1 MYVLFPTCFGQ
12 ALRSPAFPRKEGSSC
27 ACWTVEEVVG
37 VCSRGHVTGRCCK
50 VSRRAVLSLKSTFLY
65 VTRIRFYTV
74 TLKCSLPV
82 CKEDASM
89 TLTYQYS
96 RALVWIDD
104 LAQESDPHAY
114 DLCEQHGRRLTVPG
128 GWRMEDRRDRFR
140 LIVPNRLAG

>member
-12 ALRSPAFPRKEGSSC
+12 ALRSPAFPRKEGSSF

-74 TLKCSLPV
+74 TRKCSRPV

>member
-1 MYVLFPTCFGQ
+1 
-12 ALRSPAFPRKEGSSC
+12 
-27 ACWTVEEVVG
+27 
-37 VCSRGHVTGRCCK
+37 
-50 VSRRAVLSLKSTFLY
+50 VSRRARPGLKSTFLY
-65 VTRIRFYTV
+65 AARIRFYNV
-74 TLKCSLPV
+74 TRKCSRPV

-104 LAQESDPHAY
+104 LTQDSDPHAY

>member
-1 MYVLFPTCFGQ
+1 MLQGV
-12 ALRSPAFPRKEGSSC
+12 SS
-27 ACWTVEEVVG
+27 
-37 VCSRGHVTGRCCK
+37 RHQMP
-50 VSRRAVLSLKSTFLY
+50 KSTFY
-65 VTRIRFYTV
+65 EAVRIRFYLV
-74 TLKCSLPV
+74 ARKCSRPV
-82 CKEDASM
+82 CKEEASM

-104 LAQESDPHAY
+104 LALESDPHAY

>member
-1 MYVLFPTCFGQ
+1 
-12 ALRSPAFPRKEGSSC
+12 
-27 ACWTVEEVVG
+27 
-37 VCSRGHVTGRCCK
+37 
-50 VSRRAVLSLKSTFLY
+50 VSRRALLRLKSTFLY
-65 VTRIRFYTV
+65 VTRIRFYNV
-74 TLKCSLPV
+74 TRKCSRPV

-104 LAQESDPHAY
+104 LAQENDPHAY

>member
-74 TLKCSLPV
+74 TRKCSRPV

-114 DLCEQHGRRLTVPG
+114 DLCEQHGRLLTVPG
-128 GWRMEDRRDRFR
+128 VGRMEDRRDRFR

>member
-1 MYVLFPTCFGQ
+1 MK
-12 ALRSPAFPRKEGSSC
+12 AGSSC
-27 ACWTVEEVVG
+27 ACWTVGVVVG
-37 VCSRGHVTGRCCK
+37 VCSRAHVTGRCRK
-50 VSRRAVLSLKSTFLY
+50 VSRRARPGLKSTFLY
-65 VTRIRFYTV
+65 AARIRFYNV
-74 TLKCSLPV
+74 TRKCSRPV

-104 LAQESDPHAY
+104 LTQDSDPHAY

>member
-1 MYVLFPTCFGQ
+1 M
-12 ALRSPAFPRKEGSSC
+12 SPAFPKKAGSSC
-27 ACWTVEEVVG
+27 ACWTEGVVVG
-37 VCSRGHVTGRCCK
+37 VCSQGHVTGRCCK
-50 VSRRAVLSLKSTFLY
+50 VSRRALLALKSTVLY
-65 VTRIRFYTV
+65 VTRIRFYIV
-74 TLKCSLPV
+74 TRKCSRPV
-82 CKEDASM
+82 CKEDASL

-104 LAQESDPHAY
+104 LALESDPHAY

>member
-1 MYVLFPTCFGQ
+1 
-12 ALRSPAFPRKEGSSC
+12 
-27 ACWTVEEVVG
+27 VG
-37 VCSRGHVTGRCCK
+37 VCSRAHVTGRCRK
-50 VSRRAVLSLKSTFLY
+50 VSRRARPGLKSTFLY
-65 VTRIRFYTV
+65 AARIRFYNV
-74 TLKCSLPV
+74 TRKCSRPV

-104 LAQESDPHAY
+104 LTQDSDPHAY

>member
-1 MYVLFPTCFGQ
+1 MS
-12 ALRSPAFPRKEGSSC
+12 RAFPKKAGSSC

-50 VSRRAVLSLKSTFLY
+50 VSRRALLGLKSTLSY

-74 TLKCSLPV
+74 TRKCSRPV

-104 LAQESDPHAY
+104 LAQECDPHAY